1 MKKGIDIHKLASECT
16 AIYFTRYYKPVW
28 SRRRQRRREECMTR
42 QFEDYI
48 TRIAQIEK
56 DIPTAEQIVAD
67 YSDGLLELLS
77 AFIED

>member
-1 MKKGIDIHKLASECT
+1 
-16 AIYFTRYYKPVW
+16 
-28 SRRRQRRREECMTR
+28 MTR

-48 TRIAQIEK
+48 TRIVQIEK

-67 YSDGLLELLS
+67 YSDGLLDLLS